1 MLKPICST
9 EREAPSP
16 VKSTSK
22 LTYQQLVLL
31 LTYGVCVGGGGWRF
45 SIS

>member
-16 VKSTSK
+16 IKSTSK

-31 LTYGVCVGGGGWRF
+31 LTYGVGGLEILYF
-45 SIS
+45 LIS